1 MKLSIITITYN
12 NLSGLKKTFDSL
24 YSWIKERDNNH
35 WFEWIVIDGGSK
47 DGSVEFLNQY
57 NHLVDYWV
65 SEPDTGV
72 YNAMNKGIMASKGDY
87 LWFLNAGDC
96 RADTCVSE
104 ELRNF
109 LIDGTQL
116 VYGDIFE
123 EDIKGNRHLL
133 NQTDTL
139 TIDHFI
145 GGHLSHQSMFISKK
159 LFANSL
165 YDETYRIAA
174 DHDFVIKKLFLEH
187 CTYKHMPIPVA
198 IYESFG
204 MSAQQ
209 YYSITR
215 PELRR
220 AVSQALDGGCYWYDA
235 ILMRRE
241 IDDEVFFSHMQYLAS
256 AKRLSKVICKLLTFI
271 IGIYKWSKKIERKI
285 PNFKSVTK

>member
-123 EDIKGNRHLL
+123 EDINGNRHLL

-145 GGHLSHQSMFISKK
+145 GGHLSHQSMFFARE
-159 LFANSL
+159 LFQDSL
-165 YDETYRIAA
+165 YDESYRIAA
-174 DHDFVIKKLFLEH
+174 DHDFVIKKLFVERCSYRH
-187 CTYKHMPIPVA
+187 IPIAVA
-198 IYESFG
+198 IYESYG

-209 YYSITR
+209 YYSVTR

-220 AVSQALDGGCYWYDA
+220 AVSQALDGGYYWYDT

-241 IDDEVFFSHMQYLAS
+241 LEDEVLFSHMQYLTS
-256 AKRLSKVICKLLTFI
+256 AKRLRQVICRLLSVI
-271 IGIYKWSKKIERKI
+271 ISMYRWAKSIERKI
-285 PNFKSVTK
+285 L